1 MRNRFPA
8 RSATPEVLAD
18 SIASI
23 LPAALLA
30 VSDGL
35 VVRTLAKG
43 RRQPVPDGQ
52 RPEARPPPEVQEPS
66 PPVRQDGTEV
76 FLYSCRQDGQQP
88 SCRPRIRSR
97 EGSGKESIHM
107 SSMAHRS

>member
-43 RRQPVPDGQ
+43 RRQPVPG
-52 RPEARPPPEVQEPS
+52 RTA
-66 PPVRQDGTEV
+66 
-76 FLYSCRQDGQQP
+76 
-88 SCRPRIRSR
+88 
-97 EGSGKESIHM
+97 
-107 SSMAHRS
+107 A